1 MNSQP
6 VSPQVGWMD
15 GSLTVN
21 QDEVESFFTAF
32 RLRAG
37 VSAAAYSST
46 AFSFIFS
53 WPILHR
59 KHSPSRCVPHIST
72 LILHIYWSDIE
83 FVTSSS
89 TIWSCCRVCITV
101 YIWNSER
108 ENVVQK
114 RKKEKNEDSEN
125 IIRESPQDQ

>member
-72 LILHIYWSDIE
+72 LILHILVGYRIRYFFLDDMVLLPGVYNCIYME
-83 FVTSSS
+83 F
-89 TIWSCCRVCITV
+89 
-101 YIWNSER
+101 
-108 ENVVQK
+108 
-114 RKKEKNEDSEN
+114 
-125 IIRESPQDQ
+125 